1 MRYLMFDVHG
11 QKLTKDSA
19 CDFEGLVRGSKQYLT
34 LSATFDAEWQGF
46 TRVALFNEQYAVA
59 LSTTNSCNVPDEVT
73 DGDSIHVRIVGVS
86 GERRIRTNC
95 VVLAQIK

>member
-1 MRYLMFDVHG
+1 MRYLMFDVQG
-11 QKLTKDSA
+11 QRLSKDPA
-19 CDFEGLVRGSKQYLT
+19 CDFGGLVRGSKQYLT

-46 TRVALFNEQYAVA
+46 TRVALFNERYAVA
-59 LSTTNSCNVPDEVT
+59 LNATNSCNVPDEVT

-86 GERRIRTNC
+86 GARRIRTNC